1 MADSKETLDLTKLDG
16 TNFPLWKFEIT
27 LTIESKEL
35 TGYLDGT
42 AQEPNKTDK
51 PVEWQ
56 TWKKKSS
63 QTSVLL
69 LSSVAKNLRQHLI
82 NCTTPSQIWKKL
94 HDLYAECSEDAVM
107 SAWSQFYAFKI
118 KDGESIAL

>member
-16 TNFPLWKFEIT
+16 NNFPLWRFEIT

-42 AQEPNKTDK
+42 AQKPNKTDK

-69 LSSVAKNLRQHLI
+69 LSLVAKNLCQHLI
-82 NCTTPSQIWKKL
+82 NCPTPSQI
-94 HDLYAECSEDAVM
+94 
-107 SAWSQFYAFKI
+107 
-118 KDGESIAL
+118 